1 MSLLVVT
8 ATNGFISKNA
18 AGDSPVSIA
27 ATISSQNTN
36 ANMKLSKN
44 ERGRAFPESFGPFS
58 ISMSGKMLGAKS
70 ILCVGKFFIIWSQQQ
85 YHFDF
90 LCPPF
95 GPFPSVG
102 NIKMIFFLFAART
115 TCSFTD
121 IIFIKMFT
129 LPDFEPIIFQNECT
143 DNPGSFFRELMNT

>member
-1 MSLLVVT
+1 MSLLLVT

-70 ILCVGKFFIIWSQQQ
+70 ILCVGKFFII
-85 YHFDF
+85 
-90 LCPPF
+90 
-95 GPFPSVG
+95 
-102 NIKMIFFLFAART
+102 
-115 TCSFTD
+115 
-121 IIFIKMFT
+121 
-129 LPDFEPIIFQNECT
+129 
-143 DNPGSFFRELMNT
+143 